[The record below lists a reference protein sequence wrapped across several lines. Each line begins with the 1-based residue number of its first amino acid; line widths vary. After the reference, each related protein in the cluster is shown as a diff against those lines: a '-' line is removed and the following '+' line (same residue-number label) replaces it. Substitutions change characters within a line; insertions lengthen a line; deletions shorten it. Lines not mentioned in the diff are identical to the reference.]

1 METHIFEATV
11 RKDGYLEL
19 KNLPFHEGAVVRIAI
34 STKGKKE
41 NLERLINNDHV
52 WTADDI
58 KGVLSGRD
66 IINQWKIS

>member
-1 METHIFEATV
+1 METHIFETTV

-19 KNLPFHEGAVVRIAI
+19 KNLPFHEGAVVRITI

-58 KGVLSGRD
+58 KAVLSGRD

>member
-1 METHIFEATV
+1 METHVLETTV
-11 RKDGYLEL
+11 GKDGYLEL
-19 KNLPFHEGAVVRIAI
+19 NNLPFHEGAVVRIAI

-58 KGVLSGRD
+58 KDVQSGVKGT
-66 IINQWKIS
+66 

>member
-1 METHIFEATV
+1 METHVLETTV

-19 KNLPFHEGAVVRIAI
+19 RNLPFQEGAVVRIAI

-58 KGVLSGRD
+58 EAVLRGRHL
-66 IINQWKIS
+66 INQWKIS

>member
-1 METHIFEATV
+1 METHVLETTV

-19 KNLPFHEGAVVRIAI
+19 KNLPFQEGAVVRIAI

-52 WTADDI
+52 WTNDDI
-58 KGVLSGRD
+58 EAVLRGRD
-66 IINQWKIS
+66 LINQWKIS

>member
-1 METHIFEATV
+1 METHILETTI

-19 KNLPFHEGAVVRIAI
+19 TNLPFHEGAVVRIAI

-52 WTADDI
+52 S
-58 KGVLSGRD
+58 KRLSLTLSSLC
-66 IINQWKIS
+66 ITFAT